1 MKNIVLVIT
10 SAIIGVLTLAIVMT
24 VGGREV
30 RSMDINS
37 NLPAAVEQTVANLA
51 ERKYTIADRNEYL
64 ADFMEDLA
72 AGLDTDSDIKVEIT
86 NVDLERKM
94 MGVKVTETFDHPN
107 GRQGSV
113 TCERIV
119 ILDPAESVKD
129 PEYKVRFYVSGHL
142 YKACMVLA
150 GETVNE
156 PVKPDGI
163 SGWQDENGYLA
174 DFGQPVTQDLTY
186 YAY

>member
-1 MKNIVLVIT
+1 
-10 SAIIGVLTLAIVMT
+10 
-24 VGGREV
+24 
-30 RSMDINS
+30 
-37 NLPAAVEQTVANLA
+37 
-51 ERKYTIADRNEYL
+51 
-64 ADFMEDLA
+64 
-72 AGLDTDSDIKVEIT
+72 
-86 NVDLERKM
+86 M
-94 MGVKVTETFDHPN
+94 MGMKVTETFYHPN

-113 TCERIV
+113 TCERTV
-119 ILDPAESVKD
+119 ILDPSEGVED
-129 PEYKVRFYVSGHL
+129 LEYKVRFYINGHL

-174 DFGQPVTQDLTY
+174 DFSQPVTQDLTY

>member
-72 AGLDTDSDIKVEIT
+72 VGLDTDSDIKVEIT

-113 TCERIV
+113 TCERTV

-129 PEYKVRFYVSGHL
+129 SEYKVRFYVSGHL

>member
-1 MKNIVLVIT
+1 
-10 SAIIGVLTLAIVMT
+10 
-24 VGGREV
+24 
-30 RSMDINS
+30 
-37 NLPAAVEQTVANLA
+37 
-51 ERKYTIADRNEYL
+51 
-64 ADFMEDLA
+64 MEDLA

-94 MGVKVTETFDHPN
+94 LGMKVTETFYHPN

-113 TCERIV
+113 TCERTV
-119 ILDPAESVKD
+119 ILDPSESVKD

-150 GETVNE
+150 GDTVNE

-163 SGWQDENGYLA
+163 SGWQDEYGYLA
-174 DFGQPVTQDLTY
+174 DFGQPVMQDLTY

>member
-86 NVDLERKM
+86 NVES
-94 MGVKVTETFDHPN
+94 N
-107 GRQGSV
+107 GN
-113 TCERIV
+113 
-119 ILDPAESVKD
+119 
-129 PEYKVRFYVSGHL
+129 F
-142 YKACMVLA
+142 
-150 GETVNE
+150 
-156 PVKPDGI
+156 
-163 SGWQDENGYLA
+163 
-174 DFGQPVTQDLTY
+174 
-186 YAY
+186 